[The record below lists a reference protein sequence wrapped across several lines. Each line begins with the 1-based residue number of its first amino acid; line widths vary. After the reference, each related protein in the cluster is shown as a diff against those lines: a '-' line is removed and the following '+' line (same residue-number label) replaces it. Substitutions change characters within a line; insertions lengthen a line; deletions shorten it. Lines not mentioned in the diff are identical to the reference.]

1 MNKMY
6 IESQRTSNKCCTKYY
21 LLKCFEEK
29 REYSQNLEHDK
40 EIFGTFLD
48 KYKKSGGGYDFSPFG
63 KLCRGRMFDRIYE
76 KFLRNHCSGGIIK
89 P

>member
-40 EIFGTFLD
+40 EIFGTND
-48 KYKKSGGGYDFSPFG
+48 
-63 KLCRGRMFDRIYE
+63 
-76 KFLRNHCSGGIIK
+76 N
-89 P
+89 